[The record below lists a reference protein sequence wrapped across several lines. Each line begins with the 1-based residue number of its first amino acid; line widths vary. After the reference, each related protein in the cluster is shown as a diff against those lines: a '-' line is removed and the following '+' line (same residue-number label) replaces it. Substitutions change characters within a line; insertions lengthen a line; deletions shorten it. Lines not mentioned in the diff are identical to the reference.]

1 MIAVLIFYLR
11 EVEFFPGYVKK
22 PIPHSSM
29 YMTTT
34 EFEELYHAIWV
45 EKPASIINLYKLP
58 TPGRHSTSLL
68 LTSIGYPASPST
80 IDELK
85 LAVKDSLSGLQW
97 LHTKGFVH
105 RDVRWPNITRK
116 ADGLFLVIDLELAGK
131 EGEVDPTLSSSW
143 WPALEEQ
150 KF

>member
-11 EVEFFPGYVKK
+11 QMEFFPGYVKK
-22 PIPHSSM
+22 TIPHSSV

-68 LTSIGYPASPST
+68 LTPIGYPASPST

-97 LHTKGFVH
+97 LYTKGFVH
-105 RDVRWPNITRK
+105 RDVRWPIDSQEHASTIT
-116 ADGLFLVIDLELAGK
+116 ANW
-131 EGEVDPTLSSSW
+131 SSCSFSFHS
-143 WPALEEQ
+143 PATYSVQ
-150 KF
+150 RMYHWIRT